1 MPFCSNCG
9 VQITGTENFCP
20 SCGTSLKT
28 AGKTVPMPEPA
39 IPGEAQYRVILA
51 DKGGCTKALT
61 KDVLRDLMGYTLAD
75 AGALI
80 DAMPVVVAQNLTR
93 SQAMMVSEV
102 LTDYGMNASVCD
114 RRNAYVN
121 FGPSELKP
129 VFSSRGTMLA
139 GASAILRTL
148 TKENQ
153 VDRII
158 RWSQPNLLDFLFRP
172 PVRRETPLQFALG
185 SLFDLI
191 HPNEPPRGDVRR
203 KTSSSP
209 RTTGTGRKTTSGR
222 APERAKSTGGSKDD
236 KPPVPRPP
244 VRAPGVGSG
253 AGGRTTTSQRKT
265 TTGPGTGRRTK

>member
-20 SCGTSLKT
+20 SCGTPLKT

-51 DKGGCTKALT
+51 DKGDCTKALT

-191 HPNEPPRGDVRR
+191 KRPLAVPRSGQNPRAGQRMINRRSRGRRFAHPELDPERA
-203 KTSSSP
+203 
-209 RTTGTGRKTTSGR
+209 GTPQPASEKRQP
-222 APERAKSTGGSKDD
+222 APERAADRNN
-236 KPPVPRPP
+236 V
-244 VRAPGVGSG
+244 
-253 AGGRTTTSQRKT
+253 
-265 TTGPGTGRRTK
+265 